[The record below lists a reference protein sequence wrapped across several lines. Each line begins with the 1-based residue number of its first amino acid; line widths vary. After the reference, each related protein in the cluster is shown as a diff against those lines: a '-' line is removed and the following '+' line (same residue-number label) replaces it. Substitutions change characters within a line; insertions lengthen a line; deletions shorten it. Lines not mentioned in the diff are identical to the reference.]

1 MFSYSKRCDVELD
14 IDVLV
19 CGGGSAGVPAA
30 VAAARQGARVLLVEQ
45 FGFAGGIIT
54 AVQTPCFD
62 GMHDVQTGRIA
73 VAGLALEIAHRLGLN
88 VRDASL
94 EEVEADLPLRD
105 RGWMGPGGVETH
117 DAALVR
123 GASAV
128 SWPIDPEAYKLVADR
143 LLVEAGVSV
152 LYHTRLIDAIVADG
166 RIETVIAVNKGGL
179 VAIHPEIVID
189 CTGDADIVAWAG
201 APFEIA
207 EQMQPM
213 SMHFRIANVPATQEV
228 QAASAQVLK
237 DAHARGE
244 IGVYGGPWMRAM
256 APDEFL
262 INGTRYIGNAL
273 DPWELTRAEI
283 QGREDVATIL
293 ELWRKHIPEFADAY
307 LVSSGPAVGARET
320 RRIVGDYTL
329 TVDDILESK
338 HFDDVI
344 VRGAWFLDRHPSDGH
359 AGPHPHL
366 RVPSYGIPY
375 RTLLPQGVQ
384 NALVAGRCHSATHE
398 ALSSSRVTVTAMG
411 MGEAAGTAAAMALA
425 SKRFPR
431 EIDIPQLQAQLQRQ
445 NVILN

>member
-1 MFSYSKRCDVELD
+1 MYSYSTRCDAELEA
-14 IDVLV
+14 DVLV

-30 VAAARQGARVLLVEQ
+30 IAAARLGARVLLVEQ
-45 FGFAGGIIT
+45 YGFAGGIIT

-62 GMHDVQTGRIA
+62 GMHDVLTGKIA
-73 VAGLALEIAHRLGLN
+73 VAGLALEIGHRLGLDI
-88 VRDASL
+88 RDASL
-94 EEVEADLPLRD
+94 AEVEADLPLRD
-105 RGWMGPGGVETH
+105 RGWMGPGGVETF

-143 LLVEAGVSV
+143 LMVEAGVSV
-152 LYHTRLIDAIVADG
+152 LYHTRLIDAVVSDG
-166 RIETVIAVNKGGL
+166 RIETVIAANKSGII
-179 VAIHPEIVID
+179 AIHPRIVID
-189 CTGDADIVAWAG
+189 CTGDADIVTWAG
-201 APFEIA
+201 APFEIT

-237 DAHARGE
+237 EANARGE
-244 IGVYGGPWMRAM
+244 LGLYGGPWMRAM
-256 APDEFL
+256 AEDEFL

-283 QGREDVATIL
+283 QGREDVAKIL
-293 ELWRKHIPEFADAY
+293 ELWQTHIPEYADAY
-307 LVSSGPAVGARET
+307 LVSSGPSVGARET

-329 TVDDILESK
+329 TVDDIFAGGP
-338 HFDDVI
+338 FDDVV
-344 VRGAWFLDRHPSDGH
+344 VRGAWFMDRHPSDGH
-359 AGPHPHL
+359 AGPHPHR

-375 RTLLPQGVQ
+375 RTLLPQGIQ

-411 MGEAAGTAAAMALA
+411 MGEAAGTAAALA
-425 SKRFPR
+425 AASHVCPR
-431 EIDIPQLQAQLQRQ
+431 EIDMPRLQQQLEQQ
-445 NVILN
+445 NVILH